1 MAEPAPTEGET
12 SDFVRELSRD
22 LSPVERIARLR
33 TGALRVLALWVGV
46 TLVAVA
52 VKGVSGNFSDPGRLM
67 GGFGVILA
75 GLSLVGVGGLVTALA
90 TVVPGREPTA
100 RAASVLV
107 AFGLL
112 LATGLGALL
121 LRADP
126 LAAGAATFRSDM
138 ACLTLAAIVAV
149 LPSLGALL
157 YVVRAAPARPL
168 PTLWGVGLGCV
179 ALGALTAQIGCMDPA
194 FRHLLVS
201 HALAPAI
208 GSAVF
213 LAPLWLGFR
222 RLRQA

>member
-1 MAEPAPTEGET
+1 MAEPTPTEGET

-22 LSPVERIARLR
+22 LSPVERSARLR
-33 TGALRVLALWVGV
+33 TGVVRVLALWAGV
-46 TLVAVA
+46 SLVAIA
-52 VKGVSGNFSDPGRLM
+52 VKGVTGDVSDPARML
-67 GGFGVILA
+67 GGFGAILA
-75 GLSLVGVGGLVTALA
+75 GLSLVGVGGLVAALS
-90 TVVPGREPTA
+90 TSVPGRESTA
-100 RAASVLV
+100 RVASGLV

-112 LATGLGALL
+112 LAMGLGAVL

-126 LAAGAATFRSDM
+126 SAAVAGTFRSDM
-138 ACLTLAAIVAV
+138 MCLTLAAIVAV

-157 YVVRAAPARPL
+157 YVVRAAPARPV

-179 ALGALTAQIGCMDPA
+179 ALAAFTVQLGCMDPA